1 MARIVEFDGQRPKI
15 DSTTFLAPDVW
26 IIGGVELREKVNVWS
41 GTIIRGDDDTV
52 VVGRQATILEHCII
66 EAPTGSPVSIGED
79 SIISHGVTVHGAQI
93 GDRALVGIGAIVLDG
108 SKVGDGSIIGSGA
121 LVSQRT
127 EIPPGKLV
135 IGIPGKVV
143 RDVEAADIET
153 MNRERERTLAK
164 AEKYKV
170 IYRRMGLI

>member
-1 MARIVEFDGQRPKI
+1 MARIVEFNGQRPKI
-15 DSTTFLAPDVW
+15 DPTVFLAPDAW
-26 IIGGVELREKVNVWS
+26 IIGGVELREQVNVWS

-52 VVGRQATILEHCII
+52 IAGKRTTILEHCII
-66 EAPTGSPVSIGED
+66 EAPTGSPVRIGENA
-79 SIISHGVTVHGAQI
+79 IISHGATVHGAQI
-93 GDRALVGIGAIVLDG
+93 GDYTLVGIGAIVLDG

-121 LVSQRT
+121 LVPQRT

-143 RDVEAADIET
+143 RDVEEADTET

-164 AEKYKV
+164 AEKYKT